1 MTLSLLFHHCIFEK
15 KLIKMTTLEQRFADV
30 LCSAVGQLPPRE
42 AVEKLMNAGFID
54 IVACERQAIYEA
66 VQRAERDGMRRCEA
80 LEAVAVE
87 FCCSYEKARNA
98 FYKQLKSHN

>member
-1 MTLSLLFHHCIFEK
+1 
-15 KLIKMTTLEQRFADV
+15 MTTLEQRFADV
-30 LCSAVGQLPPRE
+30 LCTAVGQLPPRE

-54 IVACERQAIYEA
+54 IAACERQAIYEA
-66 VQRAERDGMRRCEA
+66 VRRVESDGMRRCEA

>member
-1 MTLSLLFHHCIFEK
+1 
-15 KLIKMTTLEQRFADV
+15 MTTLERKFADV
-30 LCSAVGQLPPRE
+30 LCAAVGQLPPRE
-42 AVEKLMNAGFID
+42 AVGKLMDAGLID
-54 IVACERQAIYEA
+54 IAACERQAIYEA
-66 VQRAERDGMRRCEA
+66 VRRAESDGMRRCEA